1 MNFNEIK
8 YFINKENFFNYCISN
23 KIDTPKIYKNKI
35 YLERALLSLK
45 KNSAIIKQ
53 KYH

>member
-8 YFINKENFFNYCISN
+8 YFINKENFLIIVLIIKLTS
-23 KIDTPKIYKNKI
+23 KIYKIKI